1 MRKEQKQTSLT
12 IDIVGGHTMAAK
24 KWGLW
29 ILTAFVVGNMV
40 GGGIFMIPASLA
52 QVASP
57 MGAALA
63 WLATGLGV
71 WMIALV
77 FGSLVTRKPELKAG
91 PQSYAQAMFS
101 SPKAGNI
108 AGYSM
113 AWGYWAANWAATASV
128 IISFAGYLTTFFPV
142 MQSEHV
148 LFTMGTFQLEMGKAL
163 TFTVCTTVLWGIHW
177 ILARDFQRG
186 GNINI
191 LATGA
196 KVIGFLLYIVATVW
210 VFNAANLGSG
220 FAFMDEKGQAVSVP
234 SQINGAAIT
243 MLWAFIG
250 IESAVMLS
258 NRAKSPKDVKKATLL
273 GLVISVL
280 IYIGITLLTMGALSQ
295 EELKQSQK
303 PLVDALYAVIGS
315 NGAYIMAIL
324 ALISLFGSTIGW
336 IVVSSEV
343 PYQAAREGLFPAFFA
358 KTNKSGS
365 PTRSLFV
372 TNFMTQIFLFST
384 VSGTV
389 NEAYNFAIVVAT
401 LAYLVPYLVSAL
413 YQLKLIITGETYKN
427 VKPIRMRDG
436 IITLAALVYSLWVIK
451 TGTADW
457 YTFFLGIGLF
467 VAGLILYPLLMKQK
481 PADGYKQTEVKG
493 A

>member
-1 MRKEQKQTSLT
+1 
-12 IDIVGGHTMAAK
+12 MATK
-24 KWGLW
+24 KWGVW
-29 ILTAFVVGNMV
+29 VLTAFVIGNMI
-40 GGGIFMIPASLA
+40 GGGIFMLPASLA

-57 MGAALA
+57 MGSILA
-63 WLATGLGV
+63 WIATGLGV

-77 FGSLVTRKPELKAG
+77 FGNLATRKPELKAG

-128 IISFAGYLTTFFPV
+128 IISFAGYLSTFFPV
-142 MQSEHV
+142 MQSKQV
-148 LFTMGTFQLEMGKAL
+148 LLTMGNFQLEVGKAL
-163 TFTVCTTVLWGIHW
+163 TFVVCSLVLWGIHW
-177 ILARDFQRG
+177 ILCRDFSYA
-186 GNINI
+186 GNINV
-191 LATGA
+191 LATGT
-196 KVIGFLLYIVATVW
+196 KVVGFLVYIILTVW
-210 VFNAANLGSG
+210 IFDASNLGDG
-220 FAFMDEKGQAVSVP
+220 FEFVNQEGQSLSVT

-258 NRAKSPKDVKKATLL
+258 NRAKSQKDVKKATLL

-280 IYIGITLLTMGALSQ
+280 IYAGITLLTMGAIPQ
-295 EELKQSQK
+295 EELQQSQK
-303 PLVDALYAVIGS
+303 PLVDALHAVVGN

-324 ALISLFGSTIGW
+324 ALISLFGSTVGW

-343 PYQAAREGLFPAFFA
+343 PYQAAKEGLFPPFFA
-358 KTNKSGS
+358 KTNKKDS
-365 PTRSLFV
+365 PVRSLFI
-372 TNFMTQIFLFST
+372 TNFMTQLFLFST

-389 NEAYNFAIVVAT
+389 NQAYNFAIVVAT
-401 LAYLVPYLVSAL
+401 LAYLVPYLVSVL
-413 YQLKLIITGETYKN
+413 YQLKLIITGETYQATKG
-427 VKPIRMRDG
+427 VRVYDG
-436 IITLAALVYSLWVIK
+436 VITILALIYSVWVIK

-457 YTFFLGIGLF
+457 NTFLLGIGLF
-467 VAGLILYPLLMKQK
+467 VLGLVLYPFIMKK
-481 PADGYKQTEVKG
+481 PIAHEQAESKT